1 MARLPGGRERKR
13 ITIRDVAAR
22 AGVDASLVSRVLNDH
37 PKASAGPAT
46 RERIL
51 EAARSLGY
59 QPNLAARSL
68 RMARTWTLGLML
80 PNLTNPLYAAIA
92 RAAEGRAQER
102 GFGLVFGT
110 HVEGEAEA
118 TFTRLLQQ
126 GRVDGLLTASGVL
139 GDAFIRR
146 FANGEQGPVVMLN
159 RRVRGVRAAVTV
171 DDAAGAALAVR
182 HLAELGHTQ
191 IAGIF
196 GPG

>member
-1 MARLPGGRERKR
+1 MARPPGGKERKR

-80 PNLTNPLYAAIA
+80 PNLTNPLYATIA
-92 RAAEGRAQER
+92 RAAEDRAQER

-110 HVEGEAEA
+110 HVE
-118 TFTRLLQQ
+118 
-126 GRVDGLLTASGVL
+126 
-139 GDAFIRR
+139 
-146 FANGEQGPVVMLN
+146 
-159 RRVRGVRAAVTV
+159 
-171 DDAAGAALAVR
+171 
-182 HLAELGHTQ
+182 
-191 IAGIF
+191 
-196 GPG
+196 

>member
-1 MARLPGGRERKR
+1 MARPPAGKARKR

-92 RAAEGRAQER
+92 RAAERRAR
-102 GFGLVFGT
+102 SAASAWSSGLMSK
-110 HVEGEAEA
+110 A
-118 TFTRLLQQ
+118 
-126 GRVDGLLTASGVL
+126 
-139 GDAFIRR
+139 RR
-146 FANGEQGPVVMLN
+146 
-159 RRVRGVRAAVTV
+159 RRPSPACCSRAASTACSPP
-171 DDAAGAALAVR
+171 AACWAMPSSAASPMASR
-182 HLAELGHTQ
+182 GRW
-191 IAGIF
+191 
-196 GPG
+196 